1 MIALKRAFLVLVG
14 FRKLSLTTFVSIVAL
29 DKTFPHFSLVS
40 ENPFYFVRVRF
51 SYPRLEGPNFLSR
64 QEKRLY
70 QRTLHL
76 QWQIVLTDQ

>member
-40 ENPFYFVRVRF
+40 ENPFYFVSVRF
-51 SYPRLEGPNFLSR
+51 SYPRRLEEPNFLSR

-76 QWQIVLTDQ
+76 QW